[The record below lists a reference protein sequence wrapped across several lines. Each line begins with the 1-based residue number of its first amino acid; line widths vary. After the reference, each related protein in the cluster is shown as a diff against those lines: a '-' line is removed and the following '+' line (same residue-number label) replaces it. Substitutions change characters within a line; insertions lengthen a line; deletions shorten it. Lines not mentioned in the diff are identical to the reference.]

1 MTTQSALNEVAKNLE
16 QHENSTRIKKLIYCA
31 CTNNWQNDQ
40 DILDRFKLTELIQEL
55 YSFNPTIEHLN
66 YTFYQIV
73 NTLSK
78 PREYSLVANI
88 ILNEIEKLYVINEEF
103 TGIIFNQPYP
113 QESTGIIF
121 NQPQQEISSNPL
133 DEFTGYQIKYEYN
146 KFDLRQN
153 IMQYTNPLRAKLV
166 LFFAFYNKID
176 FLEEDWNKLRA
187 EELDGLLEKVFD
199 SCATIRELESKLNN
213 AVISLGNQY
222 EDSQA
227 AGAIMQ
233 SMQGFYGDISS
244 NQDQY
249 QPPKKSS
256 SEETSTITNAYHQI
270 TSSDDDSDIYE
281 NDKDSTCQLIAPPTP
296 YPFNKKQ

>member
-1 MTTQSALNEVAKNLE
+1 MTTQSTLNEVAKNLE

-31 CTNNWQNDQ
+31 CTHDWQNDQ
-40 DILDRFKLTELIQEL
+40 NILDNFKLTELIQEL

-78 PREYSLVANI
+78 PREYSLIANI
-88 ILNEIEKLYVINEEF
+88 ILNEIEKLYVINEEL
-103 TGIIFNQPYP
+103 
-113 QESTGIIF
+113 TGIIF
-121 NQPQQEISSNPL
+121 NQPQQEISTNTR

-166 LFFAFYNKID
+166 LFFALDNKID
-176 FLEEDWNKLRA
+176 FLEDWNKLKA
-187 EELDGLLEKVFD
+187 EELDGLLEKLFD
-199 SCATIRELESKLNN
+199 SCATIRELEFQLNN

-233 SMQGFYGDISS
+233 SMQGFYSDIPS
-244 NQDQY
+244 NQNQN
-249 QPPKKSS
+249 QPLKKSL
-256 SEETSTITNAYHQI
+256 SEETTSTIANSSHQI
-270 TSSDDDSDIYE
+270 TSSDNDSDIYE

-296 YPFNKKQ
+296 YPFNRKA